1 MSDFDSDPDSD
12 SDSDSESDSDSN
24 TAFINLDMYIFFFYT
39 CILLNKPADNFFFIL
54 SHYKINPH
62 ASNASIINIFVWHFI
77 TQKVCFYYAVK
88 FSYFGFYVF
97 LP

>member
-39 CILLNKPADNFFFIL
+39 CILLNKPADNFFLSSLTTKSIL
-54 SHYKINPH
+54 
-62 ASNASIINIFVWHFI
+62 
-77 TQKVCFYYAVK
+77 TQAMQV
-88 FSYFGFYVF
+88 
-97 LP
+97 